1 MTDRRQKSVNSNL
14 YPNLPYLPASFSVQD
29 VTVYVMSQNI
39 LKFFQL
45 CIRMKLRART
55 ILNEKPVVA
64 DERGEV
70 GGHKHVNDGDELGGI
85 DSVA

>member
-14 YPNLPYLPASFSVQD
+14 YPTLPYLPASFSVQD

-39 LKFFQL
+39 LKCFQL
-45 CIRMKLRART
+45 WTQMKLRGRT
-55 ILNEKPVVA
+55 ILNDKPVVA

-70 GGHKHVNDGDELGGI
+70 GGHKHVDDGDKLGRI
-85 DSVA
+85 DSIA